1 MKTQADYRKLAE
13 DCVRLAQTA
22 KETHRAML
30 LNMANTWLQFADQG
44 ARDHQWVADGP
55 DARSDNH
62 PRRTYSIEE
71 NANGSVG
78 PKDRP
83 QGR

>member
-1 MKTQADYRKLAE
+1 MKTPADYRKLAE

-30 LNMANTWLQFADQG
+30 LNMANTWLQFADQV
-44 ARDHQWVADGP
+44 ARDHQWMADGP

-62 PRRTYSIEE
+62 PRPAR
-71 NANGSVG
+71 G
-78 PKDRP
+78 PQRLP
-83 QGR
+83 LGATVSAPAV